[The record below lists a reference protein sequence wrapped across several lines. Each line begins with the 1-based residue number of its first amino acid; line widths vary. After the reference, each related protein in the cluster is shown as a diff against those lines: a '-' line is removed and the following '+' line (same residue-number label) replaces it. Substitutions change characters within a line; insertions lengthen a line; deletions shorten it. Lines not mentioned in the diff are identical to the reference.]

1 MLGVVR
7 VFSHN
12 QTSMLA
18 DDQGRIILFEIDT
31 DVSQSFCTMRDVVR
45 DTYVGMEMDENKL
58 MCVDKG
64 PTTRNML

>member
-1 MLGVVR
+1 
-7 VFSHN
+7 
-12 QTSMLA
+12 MLA